1 MTSLSGSPTRAPIP
15 LNLDR
20 AEAALEGLDAAPGT
34 PWHDLVLG
42 TAGSSNYLARL
53 IQKHRDWLNTVA
65 GDDPDATLTTL
76 IRDMRSATAPD
87 APKAG
92 VSRTDVSRALRT
104 AKTRA
109 ALLIALSDLG
119 GLWDLT
125 AVTRALTTLAD
136 ACTEAAAR
144 WLLAQEIARGK
155 LPGMTMDA
163 LDTGAGYTLLAMG
176 KMGAAELNYS
186 SDIDLIALFDETQFD
201 PDDVLEAR
209 ARYIHVTRQLV
220 QLLSENT
227 ADGYA
232 FRTDLRLRPSPSTTP
247 VCMAMGA
254 AEAYYESV
262 GRTWERAAHIK
273 ARPLVDTAAGNRY
286 LDTLTP
292 FVWRR
297 HLDFAA
303 IEDTH
308 EMLRKIRAQKAQF
321 TTDHLPGH
329 DLKLGPGG
337 IREIEFFA
345 QTRQLIVGGRDPAL
359 RVSTTRGALAALEGA
374 GWIAVEVR
382 DQLSADYVELRTT
395 EHRLQMLEDAQ
406 THTVPTSAEVRQQ
419 LAALSGEADVAVF
432 EKALVERLTRVHAM
446 TEEFYA
452 PVAKPARRTDL
463 VAVTEASLAEAGFDR
478 PGDALRQIERWEAG
492 GIAAT
497 RSERSR
503 EIFLRLQ
510 PQILRRLSGAADPDQ
525 ALIHFDRFL
534 SGLPSGVQVFSLFS
548 ANPNLLDLI
557 VEICAAAPRLALY
570 LGRRPQTLDALV
582 DMDFWSPLPD
592 RNVLEADLTARLV
605 LESDY
610 EDVLDTARRW
620 AREQWFRAGVHTLR
634 GTIDHRGAGQAF
646 TSIAA
651 ASIAGLM
658 PHVIRQFGERHGP
671 PPGNGMAVL
680 AMGKLGSGEM
690 TAGSD
695 LDLIIVYD
703 AAGATESEGR
713 KPLTPSAYYPRL
725 TQALV
730 AALTAPTAEG
740 ALYEVDMRLRP
751 SGKKG
756 PVAVSL
762 AAFEQYQLNE
772 AWVWE
777 HLALTRAALIT
788 GSPELRDRIEAI
800 IDQALSARQ
809 GAPDVLTE
817 AAKMRERLAEANA
830 ADRRNPWSLKLAAG
844 GIMEIEFVA
853 QAGALMLGLPHGQP
867 MPDQIATL
875 AERGWIGADDAEA
888 LSDALAIQQCLQ
900 QIERIALEGALNP
913 DALGAELRSVM
924 LRAVD
929 LPDFEA
935 LSSRLTSLQERA
947 AAIAAARIDAAA
959 EEVGEEVG
967 EETSGDKGTN

>member
-1 MTSLSGSPTRAPIP
+1 MPSLSGALSSAPVP

-20 AEAALEGLDAAPGT
+20 ARSALDGIDATAGT
-34 PWHDLVLG
+34 PWHDLLLG
-42 TAGSSNYLARL
+42 TAGASNYLARL
-53 IQKHRDWLNTVA
+53 IGKHDVWLNTVA
-65 GDDPDATLTTL
+65 QDDPKETLQTL
-76 IRDMRSATAPD
+76 LEEMQTAIQPD
-87 APKAG
+87 TPRAEVA
-92 VSRTDVSRALRT
+92 RALRI

-109 ALLIALSDLG
+109 ALLIALADLG
-119 GLWDLT
+119 GIWTLME
-125 AVTRALTTLAD
+125 VTGALTRLAD
-136 ACTEAAAR
+136 TCTETASQ
-144 WLLAQEIARGK
+144 WLLAQEIARDR
-155 LPGMTMDA
+155 LPGMTQDA
-163 LDTGAGYTLLAMG
+163 LNTGAGYSLLAMG
-176 KMGAAELNYS
+176 KMGAGELNYS
-186 SDIDLIALFDETQFD
+186 SDVDLIALFDETQFTR
-201 PDDVLEAR
+201 DDALEAR

-273 ARPLVDTAAGNRY
+273 ARPLVDTGAGARY
-286 LDTLTP
+286 LAMLTP

-297 HLDFAA
+297 HLDFAT

-321 TTDHLPGH
+321 TTDHLPGQ

-359 RVSTTRGALAALEGA
+359 RVSTTLGALEALEGA
-374 GWIAVEVR
+374 GWIASDVCK
-382 DQLSADYVELRTT
+382 QLSIDYVELRTT

-406 THTVPTSAEVRQQ
+406 THTVPTSVEARLH
-419 LAALSGEADVAVF
+419 LAALNGTDDLAAF
-432 EKALVERLTRVHAM
+432 EKDLVARLTRVHAM

-452 PVAKPARRTDL
+452 PVAKPAH
-463 VAVTEASLAEAGFDR
+463 APSAEHVTEASLAEAGFTR
-478 PGDALRQIERWEAG
+478 PGDALRQIERWDAG

-497 RSERSR
+497 RSDRAR

-510 PQILRRLSGAADPDQ
+510 PQILSRLSGAADPDQ

-534 SGLPSGVQVFSLFS
+534 SGLPAGVQVFSLFS

-582 DMDFWSPLPD
+582 EMDFWSPLPD
-592 RNVLEADLTARLV
+592 RDVLEVDLTARLA
-605 LESDY
+605 LENDY
-610 EDVLDTARRW
+610 EDVLDAARRW

-651 ASIAGLM
+651 ASISGLM
-658 PHVIRQFGERHGP
+658 PHVIRQFSERHGP

-703 AAGATESEGR
+703 AAGETESTGR

-777 HLALTRAALIT
+777 HLALTRASLIT
-788 GSPELRDRIEAI
+788 GTLALRDRIEAI
-800 IDQALSARQ
+800 IATSLGSRKQ
-809 GAPDVLTE
+809 APDVLSE
-817 AAKMRERLAEANA
+817 AAKMRDRLADANA
-830 ADRRNPWSLKLAAG
+830 TERKDPWSLKLAAG
-844 GIMEIEFVA
+844 GIMEIEFTA
-853 QAGALMLGLPHGQP
+853 QTGALLLGLAHGQP
-867 MPDQIATL
+867 MPDQIEAF
-875 AERGWIGADDAEA
+875 ADGGW
-888 LSDALAIQQCLQ
+888 
-900 QIERIALEGALNP
+900 
-913 DALGAELRSVM
+913 LGAEEADALM
-924 LRAVD
+924 
-929 LPDFEA
+929 EA
-935 LSSRLTSLQERA
+935 LAVKLNRA
-947 AAIAAARIDAAA
+947 AINSKPSGQKPKIAVVKECFFI
-959 EEVGEEVG
+959 
-967 EETSGDKGTN
+967 ETWWFFQ